1 LFARAALYVRRLILR
16 KLILAAAAAA
26 LAVPAAASAQSSH
39 TFPEEMDEDIAR
51 SLPHPAEVEAMAGVA
66 GRAAEAVL
74 DAPIGG
80 IIQAIDPTRR
90 VRRDDTIAD
99 VTRDPYLRDRV
110 RHSVDD
116 VAIGMGDVM
125 AQVAVVA
132 PALRRSLADLERH
145 LDRSIADARRDR
157 DRDHYEDYEYRRR

>member
-1 LFARAALYVRRLILR
+1 MR
-16 KLILAAAAAA
+16 KLILAAAVMAFA
-26 LAVPAAASAQSSH
+26 LPAAASAQSSSS
-39 TFPEEMDEDIAR
+39 FPEEMDEDIAR
-51 SLPHPAEVEAMAGVA
+51 SLPHPAEVEAMADVA

-74 DAPIGG
+74 DVPIGG
-80 IIQAIDPTRR
+80 VIQAIDPSRR

-99 VTRDPYLRDRV
+99 VSRDPYLRDRV

-132 PALRRSLADLERH
+132 PALRRSLADLERN
-145 LDRSIADARRDR
+145 LDRAIYDARRGRDR
-157 DRDHYEDYEYRRR
+157 DRDYYDDYEYRRR

>member
-1 LFARAALYVRRLILR
+1 MR
-16 KLILAAAAAA
+16 KLILAAAAMAFA
-26 LAVPAAASAQSSH
+26 LPAAASAQSSPS
-39 TFPEEMDEDIAR
+39 FPEEMDEDIAR
-51 SLPHPAEVEAMAGVA
+51 SLPHPAEVEAMADVA

-74 DAPIGG
+74 DVPIGG
-80 IIQAIDPTRR
+80 VIQAIDPSRR

-99 VTRDPYLRDRV
+99 VSRDPYLRDRV

-132 PALRRSLADLERH
+132 PALRRSLADLERN
-145 LDRSIADARRDR
+145 LDRAIYDARRGRDR
-157 DRDHYEDYEYRRR
+157 DRDYYDDYEYRRR